1 MVNDFSASMYLPDT
15 VFETVKSF
23 NDSSANDMQCGDMSD
38 QDLFSLGLRDIS
50 AKVDPYRLIRYDI
63 PDTTPVDGIS
73 WATVRGTKI
82 SYEECVDILF
92 AEMKALSQLFSFQ
105 GEYKMVIGEL
115 IDHFRYGNGSGFYS
129 QRLNLAFHD
138 RINKFTLNNPL
149 AIMKDTIQKHF
160 DSNGSVYPSDLMHE
174 MKIRLFGS
182 MLNKFN
188 ENEDKINGLGI
199 SIHDIAAQKITL
211 VNLQKYAMGWAAT
224 IYFDAQDHFGLD
236 VSDIKDNFYRQLR
249 FFRIWFFLQ
258 RHRDFAFKPFFTNFY
273 SVERV
278 GNYL

>member
-1 MVNDFSASMYLPDT
+1 MVNDFSASMYLPET

-23 NDSSANDMQCGDMSD
+23 NDSSANDMKCGDMSD

-82 SYEECVDILF
+82 SYEECIDILF

-115 IDHFRYGNGSGFYS
+115 IDHFRYGNGSWFYS

-138 RINKFTLNNPL
+138 RINNYSPENPL
-149 AIMKDTIQKHF
+149 SRIEDTIRNEFKLNSMSI
-160 DSNGSVYPSDLMHE
+160 DYPSLLHSI
-174 MKIRLFGS
+174 KIKL
-182 MLNKFN
+182 LNSSLPKFD
-188 ENEDKINGLGI
+188 EKADRINGLGI
-199 SIHDIAAQKITL
+199 SIHDIAAQKISL
-211 VNLQKYAMGWAAT
+211 INLQKYAMGWSAT
-224 IYFDAQDHFGLD
+224 VYFEAQDHFGLD
-236 VSDIKDNFYRQLR
+236 VTDIRNKIYNQFR

-258 RHRDFAFKPFFTNFY
+258 RHRDFAFKPFFTNFHATGK
-273 SVERV
+273 V
-278 GNYL
+278 GEY